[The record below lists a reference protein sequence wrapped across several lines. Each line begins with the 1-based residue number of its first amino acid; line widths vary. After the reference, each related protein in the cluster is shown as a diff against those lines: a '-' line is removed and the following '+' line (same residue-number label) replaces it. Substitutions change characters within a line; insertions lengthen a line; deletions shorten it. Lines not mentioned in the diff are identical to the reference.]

1 MHQLRTEGVLNDLTK
16 IEALPSVARGYV
28 ITDAGWNLL
37 DFAAPLHALTSGS
50 LLFRTLPIQGYATI
64 DGQSANV
71 VNSATIQPIVQA
83 ACYLKPGG
91 PGAQPS
97 AQGAQPGGHPAHG
110 GHHQGAAARRKITA
124 DVLNGGYTA
133 GLAGRVSAVL
143 KKAG

>member
-97 AQGAQPGGHPAHG
+97 AQGAQLPGVAYQPAGDGDQPPPPRILLLVRRRPGGPG
-110 GHHQGAAARRKITA
+110 GPGSSG
-124 DVLNGGYTA
+124 LWL
-133 GLAGRVSAVL
+133 LAG
-143 KKAG
+143 